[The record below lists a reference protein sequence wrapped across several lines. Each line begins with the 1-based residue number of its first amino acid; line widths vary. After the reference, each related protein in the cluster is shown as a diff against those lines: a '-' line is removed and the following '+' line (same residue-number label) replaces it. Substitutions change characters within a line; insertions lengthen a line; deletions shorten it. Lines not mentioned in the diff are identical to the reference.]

1 MIKLHKLNQTKRMAT
16 KAVLLLSFYM
26 AGAISMLCLILF
38 HDFTPP
44 KPTSIFPT
52 LTITPTITHTPTVTP
67 TPKNKVQVDRIVD
80 IVYRLESSQGKNDP
94 CRIKGGYNGFGM
106 APGTCYS
113 SHEEVRAKV
122 VTWFN
127 KCLNV
132 NGYSLSHCACSYNLG
147 PRSPHKSACED
158 QSPDYPYYLNL
169 LSYLK

>member
-1 MIKLHKLNQTKRMAT
+1 MKLHKLHQTKRMAT
-16 KAVLLLSFYM
+16 KAVLLLACYM

-44 KPTSIFPT
+44 QKTTPP
-52 LTITPTITHTPTVTP
+52 LAITPTITQTITVTP
-67 TPKNKVQVDRIVD
+67 TPKIKVQVEKIVD

-122 VTWFN
+122 VTWFD
-127 KCLNV
+127 KCLNT

-147 PRSPHKSACED
+147 PRSENKGACEA
-158 QSPDYPYYLNL
+158 QSPDYPYYKNL
-169 LSYLK
+169 ISYL